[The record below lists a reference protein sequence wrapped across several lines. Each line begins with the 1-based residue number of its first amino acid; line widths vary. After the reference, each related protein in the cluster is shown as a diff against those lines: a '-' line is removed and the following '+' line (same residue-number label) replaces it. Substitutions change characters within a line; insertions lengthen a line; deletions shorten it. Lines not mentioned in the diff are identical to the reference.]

1 MKGSFLKETLKGTK
15 LYIVITL
22 VLSALYSRLVTY
34 VPMFI
39 QWALDGIILGDES
52 VIPNIIKCL
61 FYKDDKVF
69 KIITLVLVLIF
80 VNILIVIV
88 NYTKSKI
95 NTKFNLK
102 INRNVKEIILEHIPK
117 LTYMEFSNIDKSNV
131 IQRINNDSATYSE
144 FFNSQIN
151 LFFDT
156 IFIFI
161 FAIGETIKL
170 NLTIGAFVLCICML
184 ILILSIWYFKK
195 SKPLVEDIVEMNKEV
210 INKTTISV
218 EESKMLKAFNRGDK
232 EIKEFNKMNNEYKI
246 KDIKLAKLKI
256 WYGIG
261 THTLRNFKE
270 PFILLWGGI
279 LVVKGELTLATVTI
293 LLTYATKILQYVYDS
308 VDKLKTTNEFIVAYK
323 KLSKLMQYKEDEE
336 KNLDVKLNGDINFKN
351 VTIKINENKILEN
364 LNFTIKRGENV
375 AIIGDNGTGKTII
388 AKTLIGFYEYTGEI
402 YIGKYNIKKVS
413 KKSLREYIGIV
424 LQDTYLF
431 TDTIKNNIN
440 IADKTVTNEQIIDC
454 LKLADIYQDIK
465 GFEENINYM
474 IGKGGN
480 NISGGQ
486 KQRIAIA
493 RTLLFDNKF
502 IVFDDSLSK
511 LDTKTKINILNNI
524 IEMKRGTIIISH
536 DIEIIKKCDKIL
548 FITNKTIEVG
558 THEKFMKEN
567 DVYKEIIEVSQNKIL
582 EEEEF

>member
-1 MKGSFLKETLKGTK
+1 MKNNFLKTTLKGTK
-15 LYIVITL
+15 IYILLIL
-22 VLSALYSRLVTY
+22 ILSAIYSRLVTY

-39 QWALDGIILGDES
+39 QYALDGVIMGDES
-52 VIPNIIKCL
+52 VIPNIIKYL
-61 FYKDDKVF
+61 FYSENKISKV
-69 KIITLVLVLIF
+69 IVLTMVLIF
-80 VNILIVIV
+80 VNILIFIV
-88 NYTKSKI
+88 NYIKSKV
-95 NTKFNLK
+95 NTEFNLK
-102 INRNVKEIILEHIPK
+102 INRNVKETILEHIPK
-117 LTYMEFSNIDKSNV
+117 LEYMEFSNIDKSNV
-131 IQRINNDSATYSE
+131 IQRVNNDATTYSE

-156 IFIFI
+156 IFILI
-161 FAIGETIKL
+161 FAVSEIIKI
-170 NLTIGAFVLCICML
+170 NITIGIFVMFICFL

-195 SKPLVEDIVEMNKEV
+195 SKPLVEDIVDMNKEV
-210 INKTTISV
+210 IERATVSV
-218 EESKMLKAFNRGDK
+218 EESKMLKAFNRKDK
-232 EIKEFNKMNNEYKI
+232 EIKDFDNINKEYKS
-246 KDIKLAKLKI
+246 KDIKLAKLKV

-279 LVVKGELTLATVTI
+279 LVVKEELTLATVVI
-293 LLTYATKILQYVYDS
+293 LLTYATKILQYIYDS

-323 KLSKLMQYKEDEE
+323 KLSKLMKYKEDKE
-336 KNLDVKLNGDINFKN
+336 KNPDVKLNGNIVFKD
-351 VTIKINENKILEN
+351 VTIEIDGNIILKN

-402 YIGKYNIKKVS
+402 YIGKYNIKEVS
-413 KKSLREYIGIV
+413 RKSLREYIGIV
-424 LQDTYLF
+424 MQDTYLF

-440 IADKTVTNEQIIDC
+440 ITDKTVTNEEVINC
-454 LKLADIYQDIK
+454 LKLADVYEDIK
-465 GFEENINYM
+465 CFEGNINYM

-524 IEMKRGTIIISH
+524 IQMKIGTIIISH
-536 DIEIIKKCDKIL
+536 DIEIVKKCDKVLYI
-548 FITNKTIEVG
+548 NDKTIETG
-558 THEKFMKEN
+558 THEELIKEN
-567 DVYKEIIEVSQNKIL
+567 KSYKEIIEVNENKIL